1 MSGYFISP
9 AGKEVKKLLS
19 FLLAACSLIST
30 ISLAY
35 LISSTIDIYAII
47 DTGIDRLNRDY
58 LERKIKRQVKLYTR
72 AADSLKI
79 SFWEKLEIRYID
91 RSNIRRYLPFFNL
104 YILILLCIIIFI
116 LLLDPIYK
124 AIYSLP
130 GTAIICFIFSL
141 TPFFL
146 LDVLGKYNSE
156 VIRQKLAD
164 FISVLSR
171 WCSVRNDI
179 FFAFEKAAGMGS
191 FIGEPLKT
199 YILDMVCQIKYGV
212 DPNEALDI
220 LSFKVDN
227 PQFKDFI
234 INVKQN
240 IKHRGDTQK
249 LLSGLEEQYFRLNEE
264 FHRRRISTFRDRVVL
279 YFITFFV
286 PIISYSF
293 ITSNDKIFHFY
304 TSEPLGK
311 VMLTIFCIMYA
322 CGVLVTSRITGF
334 DY

>member
-1 MSGYFISP
+1 
-9 AGKEVKKLLS
+9 
-19 FLLAACSLIST
+19 
-30 ISLAY
+30 
-35 LISSTIDIYAII
+35 
-47 DTGIDRLNRDY
+47 R
-58 LERKIKRQVKLYTR
+58 IKRQVKLYTR
-72 AADSLKI
+72 AAGKLKLSL
-79 SFWEKLEIRYID
+79 WDKLEIRYID

-104 YILILLCIIIFI
+104 YILFIICSIIFI
-116 LLLDPIYK
+116 VLLEPIYK
-124 AIYSLP
+124 AIYSFP
-130 GTAIICFIFSL
+130 GTAIISFIFCL

-146 LDVLGKYNSE
+146 LDILGKYNSE
-156 VIRQKLAD
+156 IIRQKLAD

-171 WCSVRNDI
+171 WCTVKNDI
-179 FFAFEKAAGMGS
+179 FFAFEKAAGMGN

-199 YILDMVCQIKYGV
+199 YIFDMVSQIKYGV
-212 DPNEALDI
+212 EPDEALDI

-234 INVKQN
+234 VNIKQN

-279 YFITFFV
+279 YFITLFV
-286 PIISYSF
+286 PVISYAF

-304 TSEPLGK
+304 TTEPLGK
-311 VMLTIFCIMYA
+311 ALLSLFCIMYA
-322 CGVLVTSRITGF
+322 CGVIITSRITGF